1 MPDYLLNHQFPIGDV
16 SSFIVVS
23 QYINRAWFMAQ
34 RIRCAMSE
42 KPLSSKLS
50 GIVEIDETY
59 VGGKRRFSTP
69 HAVKRGD
76 RPKDRLG
83 PVADKAAVVPV
94 LQRGGCVQSRHV
106 ERVTAHT
113 LKPILNQMASEE
125 ARIMADSST
134 VLKSVGRG
142 RELHRVNHRAKE
154 YVRYEDGLCVTT
166 NTLVRHHEHC

>member
-1 MPDYLLNHQFPIGDV
+1 
-16 SSFIVVS
+16 
-23 QYINRAWFMAQ
+23 MAQ